1 MIPLRDDAPRWSFP
15 FVTLA
20 LIIINVLVFL
30 YQFSLFLQSPAQADA
45 FVQVFGAIPLRT
57 FRALSGNY
65 PLVPGLLPVFTS
77 MFMHGGIM
85 HLVGNMW
92 FLWIFGDNIEDE
104 LGHLP
109 FLLFYLGCG
118 LAAWLAHFVT
128 NPGSVVPAVGASG
141 AISGVM
147 GAYVVRFP
155 WARIVVLVPIII
167 IFTTIE
173 VPALLM
179 LVYWFLIQFFSG
191 AAEYGQAAGAGV
203 AWFAHV
209 GGFVAGAVLIWSR
222 PRRRRYSRVYYQ

>member
-1 MIPLRDDAPRWSFP
+1 
-15 FVTLA
+15 V
-20 LIIINVLVFL
+20 

-65 PLVPGLLPVFTS
+65 PAVDGLLPVITS
-77 MFMHGGIM
+77 MFLHGGVM
-85 HLVGNMW
+85 HLLGNMW

-104 LGHLP
+104 LGHFP
-109 FLLFYLGCG
+109 FLLFYLACG
-118 LAAWLAHFVT
+118 LAAWLAHFAA
-128 NPGSVVPAVGASG
+128 NPTSVVPAVGASG

-191 AAEYGQAAGAGV
+191 AA
-203 AWFAHV
+203 
-209 GGFVAGAVLIWSR
+209 
-222 PRRRRYSRVYYQ
+222 